1 MSTIEIKVIL
11 NLEETIEIEFDDL
24 MHQSIDE
31 YMDYVRNHIHDYID
45 IDAGF
50 DWELL

>member
-1 MSTIEIKVIL
+1 MSSITIKVKLRIDD
-11 NLEETIEIEFDDL
+11 EIEIEFDDL

-45 IDAGF
+45 IDCGF
-50 DWELL
+50 DWELP